1 MSKYNGQGRILA
13 ELENLKHLVHVDAG
27 IFPTYR
33 ELEYVGG
40 YNSHLEWVIR
50 TPILH
55 NEEDGDTFIEK
66 VTKYT
71 IKLDIIDYLVNSDFE
86 TVAVLNDIYLE
97 METKYE
103 SFTRHSKKP
112 FNVTRSYI
120 EQEHMTCSASDS
132 KDFYLY
138 SEYFVDRVIDLL
150 NSIQQDYEFSRFKD
164 FVPLDCLYVK
174 PTDK

>member
-13 ELENLKHLVHVDAG
+13 ELENLNNLVHVDAG
-27 IFPTYR
+27 IFPTYT
-33 ELEYVGG
+33 ELEYVEG
-40 YNSHLEWVIR
+40 YKSHLEWVIR

-55 NEEDGDTFIEK
+55 NEEDGDVFLEK

-86 TVAVLNDIYLE
+86 AVAILNDIYLE

-103 SFTRHSKKP
+103 SFTRHSEKP
-112 FNVTRSYI
+112 FSVSRSYI
-120 EQEHMTCSASDS
+120 EQEHMTCSCSDS
-132 KDFYLY
+132 NYLY

-150 NSIQQDYEFSRFKD
+150 NSIQQD
-164 FVPLDCLYVK
+164 VPLECLYVK
-174 PTDK
+174 PTNK

>member
-1 MSKYNGQGRILA
+1 MSRFNGQGRILA
-13 ELENLKHLVHVDAG
+13 ELENLNNLVHIDAG
-27 IFPTYR
+27 IFPTYI

-40 YNSHLEWVIR
+40 YNSRLDWVIR

-55 NEEDGDTFIEK
+55 NEEDGDNFVDK

-71 IKLDIIDYLVNSDFE
+71 IKLDVDYLVNDDFE
-86 TVAVLNDIYLE
+86 SVAVLNDIYLE

-103 SFTRHSKKP
+103 SFTRHSEKP
-112 FNVTRSYI
+112 FSVSRSYI
-120 EQEHMTCSASDS
+120 EQEHMTCSASDN

-138 SEYFVDRVIDLL
+138 SEYFVGRVIDLL
-150 NSIQQDYEFSRFKD
+150 NSIQQDREFIRFKD
-164 FVPLDCLYVK
+164 FIPLDCLYVR

>member
-1 MSKYNGQGRILA
+1 MSKFSSQGRILA
-13 ELENLKHLVHVDAG
+13 ELENLNNLVHIDAG
-27 IFPTYR
+27 IFPTYI
-33 ELEYVGG
+33 ELEHVGG
-40 YNSHLEWVIR
+40 YNSHLDWVIR

-55 NEEDGDTFIEK
+55 NEEDGDNFIDK

-71 IKLDIIDYLVNSDFE
+71 IKLDVDYLVNSDFE
-86 TVAVLNDIYLE
+86 SVAVLNDIYLE

-103 SFTRHSKKP
+103 SFTRYSEKP
-112 FNVTRSYI
+112 FSVSRSYI
-120 EQEHMTCSASDS
+120 EQEHMTCSASDN

-150 NSIQQDYEFSRFKD
+150 NSIQQDREFTRFKD
-164 FVPLDCLYVK
+164 FVPLDRLYVR